1 MAELRSNMI
10 TQGIDRASAPQFASC
25 SRSKRRG
32 FRQAVYCGV

>member
-10 TQGIDRASAPQFASC
+10 TQGIDRAPH
-25 SRSKRRG
+25 RSLLRAKRGKRRG